1 MGHLQRLSNWNV
13 RSAIT
18 RRRTAQVP
26 EAIRYFARAKAQSN
40 QPNFY
45 SNVLQYLES
54 LEISGIESELAQGVS
69 MLNVSPNSEEQLR
82 QLRRTFHKKFS
93 LIDVP
98 VPVPLLAALVPAPRE
113 VNPAAAETEPPAD
126 SPVDECEVVSAPQLP
141 QHEAPPGAPME
152 PEEQGVRR
160 GVKREAFRL
169 EVAASDRST
178 STQANIQPP
187 AAEPRD
193 DELPEELR
201 RNFRNA
207 LQPLTTLI
215 PCEIIGDRKGYAL
228 TRFGEIIAEQAL
240 SKWSSEPTNGAHGDT
255 FREGRRG
262 AYYLFSIVKTNSSK
276 VATAVE
282 MFLDHAGPARTY
294 LCNLFAGAVSDAP
307 WAQGGKVAVCS
318 LVPYG
323 KECSEDG
330 DAYCAVH
337 KSKCRDV
344 PDGCIAHRH
353 FALCEAVV
361 EKVQNAVHLEALLS
375 YDPSL
380 TRPGFRASEPEV
392 KRFYDT
398 YLPDVDVDALQDLDD
413 RTTLLVTAPYF
424 LEYKEI
430 EAAIKALKKVIVEKK
445 LQITVVFAAVWNST
459 SASGAPDNSSLSH
472 FSVMT
477 WPSWLGR
484 SARNRHRHAIE
495 QASRRWRGG
504 RRDDS
509 ARTRRKILISTEPRL
524 CGREAHLA

>member
-1 MGHLQRLSNWNV
+1 MS
-13 RSAIT
+13 
-18 RRRTAQVP
+18 AQV
-26 EAIRYFARAKAQSN
+26 ED
-40 QPNFY
+40 
-45 SNVLQYLES
+45 ES
-54 LEISGIESELAQGVS
+54 
-69 MLNVSPNSEEQLR
+69 
-82 QLRRTFHKKFS
+82 
-93 LIDVP
+93 
-98 VPVPLLAALVPAPRE
+98 
-113 VNPAAAETEPPAD
+113 
-126 SPVDECEVVSAPQLP
+126 
-141 QHEAPPGAPME
+141 
-152 PEEQGVRR
+152 
-160 GVKREAFRL
+160 
-169 EVAASDRST
+169 
-178 STQANIQPP
+178 QPP
-187 AAEPRD
+187 AAAPRD

-472 FSVMT
+472 FSAT
-477 WPSWLGR
+477 AWPPRLGR
-484 SARNRHRHAIE
+484 AVRNEHHHAIE

-509 ARTRRKILISTEPRL
+509 A
-524 CGREAHLA
+524 